1 MKKLNG
7 IVSIAASLCMIAC
20 CVVAAG
26 AQTTGQSGE
35 ATRAAES
42 QSQHEQPAVAPTEGF
57 ALIVVA
63 DTSGSVRRVLG
74 EIKSRGK
81 EIVASAPAGTRIG
94 VVGINWEASK
104 GLFADSSSASEF
116 IDRLTTG
123 GRYTDLGRGNDA
135 AMSLLQEA
143 GAKRSVVVFLT
154 DGELQV
160 PAGFKNREIF
170 TAMLKREY
178 SARPDVLV
186 FVMNVRS
193 TPLAGSDTLPQN
205 VTVIPLKDWE
215 SARGIVAESLAP
227 QIRAQLVPPQ
237 APQPPAPP
245 ALETT
250 GAQNSHGR
258 SLRPV
263 YAVAGLLIAAT
274 AAALFLALRR
284 RRRSVEG
291 VEPEPKAAEPENI
304 LREEDLTPVVES
316 KSKLEPVLILSAT
329 PSDRG
334 DRAASPRAFL
344 RAGERLIIGKSRHLS
359 ELVLPK
365 LSQSQTLELA
375 FDGENI
381 EAFRLSPAAGEPL
394 DRVRLDGG
402 DAPIRFSWGDGERI
416 SVGSYEV
423 EMLLADENALS
434 AFDTNRRTGA
444 VIVGSPPQAAAQR
457 MPRGR
462 LRRSNA

>member
-7 IVSIAASLCMIAC
+7 IVSIAASVCMMAC

-35 ATRAAES
+35 ATRAAVVES
-42 QSQHEQPAVAPTEGF
+42 QSRHEQPAVAPTEGS

-74 EIKSRGK
+74 EIKSCGK

-104 GLFADSSSASEF
+104 GIFADPSSASEF

-160 PAGFKNREIF
+160 PAGFKNRETF

-178 SARPDVLV
+178 SARPDVHV
-186 FVMNVRS
+186 FVLNVRS
-193 TPLAGSDTLPQN
+193 IPLAGSDTLPQN
-205 VTVIPLKDWE
+205 VMVIPLKDWQ

-237 APQPPAPP
+237 APQPPAP
-245 ALETT
+245 ETT
-250 GAQNSHGR
+250 VSLGSHGR

-263 YAVAGLLIAAT
+263 YAVAGLLVAAA

-284 RRRSVEG
+284 RRRCVEG
-291 VEPEPKAAEPENI
+291 VEPEPKAAEPENV

-316 KSKLEPVLILSAT
+316 NPKPEPVLILSAT
-329 PSDRG
+329 PGDRG
-334 DRAASPRAFL
+334 ARAASPRAFL

-359 ELVLPK
+359 ELVLPE

-375 FDGENI
+375 FDGENV

-394 DRVRLDGG
+394 DQVRLDGG

-416 SVGSYEV
+416 RVGSYEV
-423 EMLLADENALS
+423 ELLLADENALS
-434 AFDTNRRTGA
+434 AFDTNRRTGS
-444 VIVGSPPQAAAQR
+444 VIVGSPPQAAVQR
-457 MPRGR
+457 MPGGR

>member
-7 IVSIAASLCMIAC
+7 IVSIAASLCMMAF

-35 ATRAAES
+35 ATRAAAES
-42 QSQHEQPAVAPTEGF
+42 QSQHEQPAVAPSESS

-104 GLFADSSSASEF
+104 GLFADPSSASEF

-160 PAGFKNREIF
+160 PAGFKNRETF

-178 SARPDVLV
+178 SARPDVHV
-186 FVMNVRS
+186 FVLNVRS

-205 VTVIPLKDWE
+205 VTVMPLKDWQ

-237 APQPPAPP
+237 APQPPAP
-245 ALETT
+245 ETT
-250 GAQNSHGR
+250 VSQSSHGR
-258 SLRPV
+258 NLRPV
-263 YAVAGLLIAAT
+263 YAVAGLLVAV
-274 AAALFLALRR
+274 AAAAMFLVRR
-284 RRRSVEG
+284 RRRRGVEG
-291 VEPEPKAAEPENI
+291 VEPEPKAAEPENV
-304 LREEDLTPVVES
+304 LREEDLTPFVES
-316 KSKLEPVLILSAT
+316 SSKPEPVLILSAT
-329 PSDRG
+329 PSDRSA
-334 DRAASPRAFL
+334 RADSSRAFL

-359 ELVLPK
+359 ALVLPE

-375 FDGENI
+375 FDGENV

-394 DRVRLDGG
+394 DQVRLEGG
-402 DAPIRFSWGDGERI
+402 NAPIRFSWGDGERI
-416 SVGSYEV
+416 SVGLYEV
-423 EMLLADENALS
+423 EMLLADENAMS
-434 AFDTNRRTGA
+434 AFDTNRRTES
-444 VIVGSPPQAAAQR
+444 VIVGSPPPAATPR
-457 MPRGR
+457 MTGGR